1 MYLLYHAYMY
11 LEFLI
16 LACTIYILAPNPNNP
31 LSDNSREKQVEL
43 LNRCLNDYPKGIII
57 GKDTTIGRYVIG
69 EHELS
74 MEKVTYHIGFSR
86 KPGWLEEDSGSI
98 N

>member
-1 MYLLYHAYMY
+1 M
-11 LEFLI
+11 
-16 LACTIYILAPNPNNP
+16 
-31 LSDNSREKQVEL
+31 NSEKMTYEEI
-43 LNRCLNDYPKGIII
+43 K
-57 GKDTTIGRYVIG
+57 YVIG